1 MNVGKNYTH
10 RMPPMQLLGS
20 AIPSILTQAGLAATV
35 KPEECQLLL
44 KDKPLDATLT
54 YRFANLP
61 TGAKIT
67 LKTGH
72 ERVLGFQDSQT
83 PATAAQ
89 PPLPTS
95 SVAAVASNQ
104 QQQQQNVALP
114 SVKNENPAPSPRVA
128 DSSPAAAT
136 TASQPQ
142 QQRPSPLSAATQGEK
157 EYSTNI
163 FAGKP
168 IHIFSREAELQE
180 EAARASTATAELD
193 DSAYEVTE
201 ADIRKQLAA
210 YAKNQRTQEGK
221 YLMTKQMRESEQ
233 ARKAASYGQVPVRV
247 EFPEGT
253 VLQASF
259 PAVAP
264 VGELHELI
272 KVALLPEAAKT
283 FYLFTTPP
291 KSELKDMS
299 LSFYAAGLVPAARVN
314 VGFRRAGVGDS
325 SDKEQVS
332 SCLRP
337 EVVALMGRPPSRA
350 EALGLEEKKNARLV
364 AEDAA
369 GPSVRSKAE
378 GTATGTAGVSR
389 GTAHGEPKRSKPGGV
404 PNWMKLSNK

>member
-1 MNVGKNYTH
+1 
-10 RMPPMQLLGS
+10 MPPMQLLSS

-44 KDKPLDATLT
+44 KDKPLDTTLT
-54 YRFANLP
+54 YRFANLR

-72 ERVLGFQDSQT
+72 ERVLGFQDNVT
-83 PATAAQ
+83 PASAAQ
-89 PPLPTS
+89 PPPPTT
-95 SVAAVASNQ
+95 SVADVAVDRQQQEQNVASTSVQNENPAPLPRLADPSPAATTVSHQ
-104 QQQQQNVALP
+104 QQQQQPPLL
-114 SVKNENPAPSPRVA
+114 
-128 DSSPAAAT
+128 AAT
-136 TASQPQ
+136 S
-142 QQRPSPLSAATQGEK
+142 GEEK
-157 EYSTNI
+157 YNTNI
-163 FAGKP
+163 FAGSP
-168 IHIFSREAELQE
+168 IHVFSREAELQE
-180 EAARASTATAELD
+180 DAARASPATTELD

-201 ADIRKQLAA
+201 ADVRRQLAA
-210 YAKNQRTQEGK
+210 YAKNQRAQQGK
-221 YLMTKQMRESEQ
+221 HLMTKQMREAEQ

-291 KSELKDMS
+291 KMELKDMS
-299 LSFYAAGLVPAARVN
+299 SSFYAADLVPAARVH
-314 VGFRRAGVGDS
+314 VGFRGAVVGGGG
-325 SDKEQVS
+325 DKERVS

-337 EVVALMGRPPSRA
+337 EVVALMGPPPSRA
-350 EALGLEEKKNARLV
+350 EALGVEGKKNAGVV

-369 GPSVRSKAE
+369 GPSGSSRA
-378 GTATGTAGVSR
+378 AGAAAVS
-389 GTAHGEPKRSKPGGV
+389 GGAAQGEPKRAKPGGV
-404 PNWMKLSNK
+404 PSWMKLSNK